1 MKLILPLILLLVGTG
16 GGIAAGLFLMPA
28 PEDPVEAGLTD
39 PCGPL
44 PEGGDAEAV
53 AGEATETEPGA
64 PTGTEFAR
72 LNNQF
77 VVPVVTDEQV
87 QALVVVSLSVE
98 VPLGSQTMVFDQE
111 PKLRDAFLQVLFD
124 HANLGGFDGQFTA
137 TSNMRNLRTALRNAA
152 REAIGDQVLDVLI
165 LELVRQDV

>member
-1 MKLILPLILLLVGTG
+1 MKLILPVILLLVGTG
-16 GGIAAGLFLMPA
+16 GGVAAGLFLSSPA
-28 PEDPVEAGLTD
+28 EEPVEEAMLA

-44 PEGGDAEAV
+44 TEGGEA
-53 AGEATETEPGA
+53 APIETAATSEAA
-64 PTGTEFAR
+64 STGTEFAR
-72 LNNQF
+72 LSNQF

-98 VPLGSQTMVFDQE
+98 VPLGTQALVFDQE

-124 HANLGGFDGQFTA
+124 HSNLGGFDGQFTA
-137 TSNMRNLRTALRNAA
+137 SSNMRNLRTALRNAA
-152 REAIGDQVLDVLI
+152 REAIGDQILDVLI

>member
-1 MKLILPLILLLVGTG
+1 MKLILPLILLLIGTG
-16 GGIAAGLFLMPA
+16 GGVAAGLFLMPA
-28 PEDPVEAGLTD
+28 AEEPHDDAMSG

-44 PEGGDAEAV
+44 PDEDATDMAESDEIPEEAS
-53 AGEATETEPGA
+53 TD
-64 PTGTEFAR
+64 TEFAR

-77 VVPVVTDEQV
+77 VVPVVTDGAV
-87 QALVVVSLSVE
+87 KALVVVSLSIE
-98 VPLGSQTMVFDQE
+98 VPTGEQEMVFEQE

-152 REAIGDQVLDVLI
+152 RDAIGNQVSDVLI

>member
-1 MKLILPLILLLVGTG
+1 MKLIIPIVLLIIGTG
-16 GGIAAGLFLMPA
+16 GGVAAGLFLMPPPA
-28 PEDPVEAGLTD
+28 EDVADAMTG

-44 PEGGDAEAV
+44 PGDEEGEMMAD
-53 AGEATETEPGA
+53 ETSEE
-64 PTGTEFAR
+64 TDVSDKEYAR

-77 VVPVVTDEQV
+77 VIPVVTNEEV

-98 VPLGSQTMVFDQE
+98 VPTGEQELIFEQE
-111 PKLRDAFLQVLFD
+111 PKLRDVFLQVLFD

-137 TSNMRNLRTALRNAA
+137 TSNMRNLRTALKNAA
-152 REAIGDQVLDVLI
+152 RDAVGNQVSDVLI

>member
-1 MKLILPLILLLVGTG
+1 MKLIIPIILLIIGTG
-16 GGIAAGLFLMPA
+16 GGVAAGLFLMP
-28 PEDPVEAGLTD
+28 PPVEQVADAMTG

-44 PEGGDAEAV
+44 PGDEEGEMMAD
-53 AGEATETEPGA
+53 ETSEE
-64 PTGTEFAR
+64 TDVSDKEYAR

-77 VVPVVTDEQV
+77 VIPVVTNEEV

-98 VPLGSQTMVFDQE
+98 VPTGEQELIFEQE
-111 PKLRDAFLQVLFD
+111 PKLRDVFLQVLFD

-137 TSNMRNLRTALRNAA
+137 TSNMRNLRTALKNAA
-152 REAIGDQVLDVLI
+152 RDAVGNQVSDVLI

>member
-1 MKLILPLILLLVGTG
+1 MKLILPLLLALLGTG
-16 GGIAAGLFLMPA
+16 GGVAAGLFLAPPA
-28 PEDPVEAGLTD
+28 EEPHDEAMG

-44 PEGGDAEAV
+44 PEDGAAPMAAASGEDAEA
-53 AGEATETEPGA
+53 A

-77 VVPVVTDEQV
+77 VVPVVESEAVT
-87 QALVVVSLSVE
+87 ALVVVSLSVE
-98 VPLGSQTMVFDQE
+98 VPTGQQNLVFEQE

-137 TSNMRNLRTALRNAA
+137 STNMRNLRSALRAAA
-152 REAIGDQVLDVLI
+152 RAAIGDTVRDVLI

>member
-16 GGIAAGLFLMPA
+16 GGIAAGLFLTPA
-28 PEDPVEAGLTD
+28 AEEPTEEAMAN

-44 PEGGDAEAV
+44 PEDDHAMTAAEDHSEP
-53 AGEATETEPGA
+53 EAASDKEY
-64 PTGTEFAR
+64 AR

-77 VVPVVTDEQV
+77 VVPVVSNEQV

-98 VPLGSQTMVFDQE
+98 VPTGEKDFVFEQE

-137 TSNMRNLRTALRNAA
+137 TTNMRNLRTALRNAA
-152 REAIGDQVLDVLI
+152 REAIGNQVSDVLI

>member
-1 MKLILPLILLLVGTG
+1 MKLILPLILLLIGTG
-16 GGIAAGLFLMPA
+16 GGVAAGLFLMPA
-28 PEDPVEAGLTD
+28 PAKPHDEAMSG

-44 PEGGDAEAV
+44 PDEHATDMAED
-53 AGEATETEPGA
+53 GQTPPETLA
-64 PTGTEFAR
+64 DTEFAR

-77 VVPVVTDEQV
+77 VVPVVTDGAV
-87 QALVVVSLSVE
+87 KALVVVSLSVE
-98 VPLGSQTMVFDQE
+98 VPTGEQETVFEQE

-152 REAIGDQVLDVLI
+152 RDAIGNQVNDVLI